1 MFDIGWQELFL
12 VALITIIVVG
22 PKELPRVLRTVTLW
36 IRKVRSMAREFQD
49 GIDDL
54 AREADLED
62 LRKDIEKGAGVDF
75 GDEIERTIDPSGEM
89 KEAIEEIGGA
99 LEDTKDTI
107 NDPKIAADNKPSSI
121 ETDTVGPDSKIA
133 DPKIVSG
140 KTENAG

>member
-36 IRKVRSMAREFQD
+36 IRKIRSMAREFQD

-54 AREADLED
+54 AREADLDD

-75 GDEIERTIDPSGEM
+75 GDEIEQTIDPSGEM
-89 KEAIEEIGGA
+89 REAIEEIGDVAEETTDAVRDPKIGA
-99 LEDTKDTI
+99 DTPKEI
-107 NDPKIAADNKPSSI
+107 EGELAGPDPKIA
-121 ETDTVGPDSKIA
+121 G
-133 DPKIVSG
+133 G
-140 KTENAG
+140 KTESAG